1 MKKIKVICID
11 MFQTLVN
18 VYTRKEFIWKRILGK
33 GYTKELE
40 EKYANLVDKKII
52 EKFHEDVSSR
62 NNFINFK
69 MIFLEKFTEV
79 FQELKLNL
87 SPMEAT
93 KIFIEEHGF
102 AELYEDSN
110 EFIEIVGKDYPI
122 CLVSDADIEM
132 VRPLLEKFNFDMVF
146 ISEQIKSY
154 KKDKEGTI
162 FKKVLEHYKVE
173 PEEVIHIG
181 DTSSDILGANRVG
194 ITTCWINRNNY
205 MWKYEVN
212 PMHEIRTLLEVLPLL
227 DIGYEKLINGE
238 EKDFA

>member
-1 MKKIKVICID
+1 

-18 VYTRKEFIWKRILGK
+18 IYTRKEFIWRRILRK

-52 EKFHEDVSSR
+52 EKFHEEVSSR

-69 MIFLEKFTEV
+69 TIFLEKFTEV
-79 FQELKLNL
+79 FEELKLDLN
-87 SPMEAT
+87 PTEAT

-102 AELYEDSN
+102 AKAYEESN
-110 EFIEIVGKDYPI
+110 EFIEIAGKDYPI

-132 VRPLLEKFNFDMVF
+132 VKPLLEKFDFDKVF

-162 FKKVLEHYKVE
+162 FKKVLEHYNVE
-173 PEEVIHIG
+173 PEKVIHIG

-194 ITTCWINRNNY
+194 IKTCWINRDRY
-205 MWKYEVN
+205 IWKYEVN
-212 PMHEIRTLLEVLPLL
+212 PMYEVKTLLEVLPLL
-227 DIGYEKLINGE
+227 DIKYEK
-238 EKDFA
+238 